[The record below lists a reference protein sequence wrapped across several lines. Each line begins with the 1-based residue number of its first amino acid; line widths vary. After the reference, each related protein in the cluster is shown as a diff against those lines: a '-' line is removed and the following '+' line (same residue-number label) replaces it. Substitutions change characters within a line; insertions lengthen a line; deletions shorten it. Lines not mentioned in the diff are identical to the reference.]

1 MERNLTQRE
10 YEELNSRREAA
21 GRPPLSYRDANRQAR
36 RPTTRQ
42 RQARQQGG
50 GPEGSRTEVSSETR
64 ARPPT
69 PPRPKRQRDERG
81 SSSQTYTWT
90 GDWWNQD
97 WGAWSWQDTHWWEHQ
112 ESAATATEADP
123 PEMEAQQTDTVH
135 DDVWQ
140 LDQMEISTDEE
151 ECSPGATTSAA
162 TGSMEGGV
170 SIDPTDLFEEPLTVS
185 DLPEDSSKA
194 EKLSKMMTAA
204 LRHKPGDFQIELQPD
219 GFVRLETLAQSAQ
232 FRKQGATSRMLA
244 AVVRSISKKRFMFT
258 MRRGDIHV
266 AATHGHS
273 EGVLITQ
280 DTLVEL
286 SQSRAPEFAYHATKF
301 SHWHGI
307 LSRGLLKMGRT
318 HVHLAVQPTQQEGLR
333 GGQDLLI
340 VVRCQDLVK
349 SGIRLYRTATNV
361 LLTPGVTTGGLL
373 PLHFI
378 HEVRNIQTGEVHYKP
393 PVAGDDSLWLAE
405 GRLPPMPGQRMSG
418 DAAQW
423 NEPTLWSHVRRRWL
437 MTAPSMGIELHPA
450 QFIFSFLTA
459 RGLKNQLSMHGDV
472 MTDENNQIWHGVRV
486 TDPQDLGTA
495 SSSASGTQAMYHGT
509 HLFALAS
516 AVKTGM
522 RASSSQDGTRTLHK
536 GGAPL
541 EGVYSMTKIT
551 QVLFYCPYVLVPL
564 RAEGRADSIAAVR
577 VVVELAAEPSSNQRL
592 GKRTNQW
599 ILNERLVSIAKIW
612 GQVCSPD
619 HLTPGDAYTSWDSKL
634 EAAV

>member
-42 RQARQQGG
+42 RQARQQGVG
-50 GPEGSRTEVSSETR
+50 VEGSGTEVSSEAR

-81 SSSQTYTWT
+81 SSSQNYTWT
-90 GDWWNQD
+90 GDWWGQD
-97 WGAWSWQDTHWWEHQ
+97 WGAWSWQDTLWWEHQ
-112 ESAATATEADP
+112 DSAAAATEANQ
-123 PEMEAQQTDTVH
+123 PEMEAQQTDIVQ
-135 DDVWQ
+135 DAVWQ
-140 LDQMEISTDEE
+140 LDQMEISTEEE
-151 ECSPGATTSAA
+151 ECSREIPAPTA
-162 TGSMEGGV
+162 TGAMEGGV
-170 SIDPTDLFEEPLTVS
+170 RIDPTDLFDAPLTAS
-185 DLPEDSSKA
+185 DLPEDSSRA

-219 GFVRLETLAQSAQ
+219 GFVRLETLAQSAP
-232 FRKQGATSRMLA
+232 FCRLGATSSMLA

-273 EGVLITQ
+273 EGVLTTQ
-280 DTLVEL
+280 DTLVEI
-286 SQSRAPEFAYHATKF
+286 SPSRAPEFAYHATKF

-307 LSRGLLKMGRT
+307 LSQGLLKMGRT

-378 HEVRNIQTGEVHYKP
+378 HEVRNIQTGEIHYTP

-423 NEPTLWSHVRRRWL
+423 NDPTLWSHVRRRWL
-437 MTAPSMGIELHPA
+437 LTAPSMDLELHPA
-450 QFIFSFLTA
+450 QFLFSFLTA
-459 RGLKNQLSMHGDV
+459 RGLKNQLSLHGDV
-472 MTDENNQIWHGVRV
+472 LTDDNNQTWHGVRV
-486 TDPQDLGTA
+486 TGSPDQGTA
-495 SSSASGTQAMYHGT
+495 SAGGSHTMYHGT

-516 AVKTGM
+516 VVKTGV

-541 EGVYSMTKIT
+541 EGVYSMTRVT
-551 QVLFYCPYVLVPL
+551 QVLHYCPYVLVPL
-564 RAEGRADSIAAVR
+564 HAEGRADCIAAIR

-599 ILNERLVSIAKIW
+599 ILNERLVSIKKIW
-612 GQVCSPD
+612 GQARSPD
-619 HLTPGDAYTSWDSKL
+619 HLTPGDAYTNWDSKL
-634 EAAV
+634 EASL

>member
-42 RQARQQGG
+42 RQARQQGVGVEG
-50 GPEGSRTEVSSETR
+50 GGTEVSSDART
-64 ARPPT
+64 RPPT
-69 PPRPKRQRDERG
+69 PPRPKRHRDERG
-81 SSSQTYTWT
+81 SSSQNYTWT
-90 GDWWNQD
+90 GDWWGQD
-97 WGAWSWQDTHWWEHQ
+97 WGAWSWQDTQWWEHQ
-112 ESAATATEADP
+112 DSAAAATDANPPAIEPQQADIVQD
-123 PEMEAQQTDTVH
+123 A
-135 DDVWQ
+135 VWQ

-151 ECSPGATTSAA
+151 ECSREISAPTASGAI
-162 TGSMEGGV
+162 EGGV
-170 SIDPTDLFEEPLTVS
+170 RIDPTDLFDTPLTAS
-185 DLPEDSSKA
+185 DLPEDSSRA

-219 GFVRLETLAQSAQ
+219 GFVRLETLAQSAP
-232 FRKQGATSRMLA
+232 FRRLGATSRMLA
-244 AVVRSISKKRFMFT
+244 SVVRSISKKRFMFT
-258 MRRGDIHV
+258 IRRGDIHV

-273 EGVLITQ
+273 EGVLTTQ
-280 DTLVEL
+280 DTLVEI
-286 SQSRAPEFAYHATKF
+286 SPSRAPEFAYHATKF
-301 SHWHGI
+301 SNWHGI
-307 LSRGLLKMGRT
+307 LSQGLLKMGRT

-378 HEVRNIQTGEVHYKP
+378 HEVRNIRTGEIHYRP

-423 NEPTLWSHVRRRWL
+423 NDPTLWSHVRRRWL
-437 MTAPSMGIELHPA
+437 LTAPSMDLELHPA
-450 QFIFSFLTA
+450 QFLFSFLTA
-459 RGLKNQLSMHGDV
+459 RGLKNKLSMHGDV
-472 MTDENNQIWHGVRV
+472 LTDDNNQTWHGVRV
-486 TDPQDLGTA
+486 TESPDQGTA
-495 SSSASGTQAMYHGT
+495 SAGSSHTMYHGT

-516 AVKTGM
+516 VVKTGM

-541 EGVYSMTKIT
+541 EGVYSMTRIT
-551 QVLFYCPYVLVPL
+551 QVLYYSPYVLVPL
-564 RAEGRADSIAAVR
+564 RAEGRADSIAAIR

-599 ILNERLVSIAKIW
+599 ILNERLVSIKKIW
-612 GQVCSPD
+612 SQVRSPD

-634 EAAV
+634 EASL

>member
-42 RQARQQGG
+42 RQARQQGVG
-50 GPEGSRTEVSSETR
+50 IEGSGTEVSFEAR

-90 GDWWNQD
+90 GDWWGQD

-112 ESAATATEADP
+112 HSAAAATAANQ
-123 PEMEAQQTDTVH
+123 PEMEAQQTDTVQ
-135 DDVWQ
+135 DAVWQ
-140 LDQMEISTDEE
+140 LDQMQISTDEE
-151 ECSPGATTSAA
+151 ECSLETTTPAA
-162 TGSMEGGV
+162 TGTMEGGV
-170 SIDPTDLFEEPLTVS
+170 RIDPTDLFDVPLTMS
-185 DLPEDSSKA
+185 DLAEDSSKA

-219 GFVRLETLAQSAQ
+219 NFVRLETLAQSAQ
-232 FRKQGATSRMLA
+232 FRRLGATSRILA
-244 AVVRSISKKRFMFT
+244 AVVRSISKKRFIFT

-280 DTLVEL
+280 DTLVEISP
-286 SQSRAPEFAYHATKF
+286 SQAPEFAYHATKF

-307 LSRGLLKMGRT
+307 LSQGLLKMGRT

-349 SGIRLYRTATNV
+349 SGIRLYRTAANV

-373 PLHFI
+373 PLHFK
-378 HEVRNIQTGEVHYKP
+378 HEVRNIQTGEIHYRP

-423 NEPTLWSHVRRRWL
+423 NDPTLWSHVRRRWL
-437 MTAPSMGIELHPA
+437 LTAPSMDLELHPA
-450 QFIFSFLTA
+450 QFLFSFLTA
-459 RGLKNQLSMHGDV
+459 RGLKNQLSLHGDV
-472 MTDENNQIWHGVRV
+472 LTDDNNQIWHGVRV
-486 TDPQDLGTA
+486 TESQDQGTA
-495 SSSASGTQAMYHGT
+495 SASAGGSHAMYHGT

-516 AVKTGM
+516 VVKTGM

-536 GGAPL
+536 GGTPL
-541 EGVYSMTKIT
+541 EEVYSVTKIT
-551 QVLFYCPYVLVPL
+551 QVLYYCPYVLVPL
-564 RAEGRADSIAAVR
+564 RAEGREDSIAAVR
-577 VVVELAAEPSSNQRL
+577 VVVELAAEPSSNQ
-592 GKRTNQW
+592 TNQW
-599 ILNERLVSIAKIW
+599 ILNERLVSIKKIW
-612 GQVCSPD
+612 GQVRSPD
-619 HLTPGDAYTSWDSKL
+619 HLTPGDAYTNWDSKL
-634 EAAV
+634 EASL

>member
-10 YEELNSRREAA
+10 YEELKSRREAA

-42 RQARQQGG
+42 RQARQQGVGVEG
-50 GPEGSRTEVSSETR
+50 GGTEVSSDAGT
-64 ARPPT
+64 RPPT
-69 PPRPKRQRDERG
+69 PPRPKRHRDERG
-81 SSSQTYTWT
+81 SSSQNYTWT
-90 GDWWNQD
+90 GDWWGQD
-97 WGAWSWQDTHWWEHQ
+97 WGAWSWQDTQWWEYQ
-112 ESAATATEADP
+112 DSAAAATDANPPAIEPQQADIVQD
-123 PEMEAQQTDTVH
+123 A
-135 DDVWQ
+135 VWQ

-151 ECSPGATTSAA
+151 ECSREISAPTASGAI
-162 TGSMEGGV
+162 EGGV
-170 SIDPTDLFEEPLTVS
+170 RIDPTVS
-185 DLPEDSSKA
+185 DLPEDSSRA

-219 GFVRLETLAQSAQ
+219 GFVRLETLAQSAP
-232 FRKQGATSRMLA
+232 FRRLGATSRMLA
-244 AVVRSISKKRFMFT
+244 SVVRSISKKRFMFT

-273 EGVLITQ
+273 EGVLTTQ
-280 DTLVEL
+280 DTLVEISL
-286 SQSRAPEFAYHATKF
+286 SRAPEFAYHATKF
-301 SHWHGI
+301 SNWHGI
-307 LSRGLLKMGRT
+307 LSQGLLKMGRT

-378 HEVRNIQTGEVHYKP
+378 HEVRNIRTGEIHYRP

-423 NEPTLWSHVRRRWL
+423 NDPTLWSHVRRRWL
-437 MTAPSMGIELHPA
+437 LTAPSMDLELHPA
-450 QFIFSFLTA
+450 QFLFSFLTA
-459 RGLKNQLSMHGDV
+459 RGLKNKLSMHGDV
-472 MTDENNQIWHGVRV
+472 LTDDNNQTWHGVRV
-486 TDPQDLGTA
+486 TESPDQGTA
-495 SSSASGTQAMYHGT
+495 SAGSSHTMYHGT

-516 AVKTGM
+516 VVKTGM

-541 EGVYSMTKIT
+541 EGVYSMTRIT
-551 QVLFYCPYVLVPL
+551 QVLYYSPNVLVPL
-564 RAEGRADSIAAVR
+564 RAEGRADSIAAIR

-599 ILNERLVSIAKIW
+599 ILNDRLVSIKKIW
-612 GQVCSPD
+612 SQVRSPD
-619 HLTPGDAYTSWDSKL
+619 HLNSGAAYTSWDSKL
-634 EAAV
+634 EASL